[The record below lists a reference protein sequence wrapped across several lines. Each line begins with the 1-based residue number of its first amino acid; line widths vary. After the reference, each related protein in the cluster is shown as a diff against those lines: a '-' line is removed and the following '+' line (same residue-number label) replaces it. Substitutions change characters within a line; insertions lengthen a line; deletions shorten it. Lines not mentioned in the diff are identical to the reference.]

1 MTNLMRIFAV
11 CFIIMVSVGATS
23 CQRKKDD
30 LFKAVDA
37 DVWLHDKLPPEI
49 CDQHPDLRDGLGVY
63 RKVRCTEQARVAGL
77 CGPEDRHY
85 EEVIPYCDPKL
96 ETHISMAKTDFKK
109 WIDLAKREINECLQ

>member
-1 MTNLMRIFAV
+1 MNNLFRLIVV
-11 CFIIMVSVGATS
+11 CFVVMVSVGATS

-49 CDQHPDLRDGLGVY
+49 CDAFPDLKTGIGVY
-63 RKVRCTEQARVAGL
+63 RKVRCTDAARVAGL
-77 CGPEDRHY
+77 CTADDKYY
-85 EEVIPYCDPKL
+85 EEVLPYCDPKIAD
-96 ETHISMAKTDFKK
+96 HISMTSKDFKK